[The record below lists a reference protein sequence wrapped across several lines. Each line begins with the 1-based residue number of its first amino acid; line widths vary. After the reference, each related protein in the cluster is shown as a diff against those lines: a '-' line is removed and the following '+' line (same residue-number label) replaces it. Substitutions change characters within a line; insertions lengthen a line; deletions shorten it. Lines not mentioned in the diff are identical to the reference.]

1 MCVGIRGRLRGG
13 SVGSCGALASFVEV
27 RGCGCVADGAGS
39 VVGGRL
45 VVAQEVDEGF
55 FFGTLVLAWERSQEV
70 LVVVIVIFVVG
81 WECIGVLVADRKSV
95 V

>member
-1 MCVGIRGRLRGG
+1 
-13 SVGSCGALASFVEV
+13 LASFVEV

-81 WECIGVLVADRKSV
+81 WECIGVLVAVALATVFGLWDSRKTLWRCLLSR
-95 V
+95 